1 MGVHWASNSQNENP
15 LGSVWVHS
23 LTPSY
28 IHGSIKCDFW
38 ASFLACIIG
47 SPCIGHEPKAK
58 VTTFMAFDAPLISIL
73 IECSYKI
80 MCPMHLTKCFT
91 LWCFKNYVL
100 LMVALWNSYLSFIVF
115 MFVIFFFYNH
125 HNLKGELTMIPLTMG
140 AIEVTPLV
148 DLCLF

>member
-1 MGVHWASNSQNENP
+1 LGVHWASNSQSESP
-15 LGSVWVHS
+15 LGNVWVHS

-28 IHGSIKCDFW
+28 IHGSIKCDSWTSFSARII
-38 ASFLACIIG
+38 ASPYI
-47 SPCIGHEPKAK
+47 SREPKAR
-58 VTTFMAFDAPLISIL
+58 VMTFMAFDTPLISIL

-115 MFVIFFFYNH
+115 MFVICFSITIIT
-125 HNLKGELTMIPLTMG
+125 LKVSSLWS
-140 AIEVTPLV
+140 
-148 DLCLF
+148 F